1 MTMTGRG
8 ATFRGTSS
16 GATVLIS
23 MSIFNTNAVYSLNST
38 PVSKDVR
45 SVSIPDGYR
54 YRFWSPTACNGGGT
68 GDIQY
73 PGQGSTSPSSV
84 TSVKCYAD

>member
-1 MTMTGRG
+1 MSGRSQSLTVTAIASG
-8 ATFRGTSS
+8 RMCSLLILLVERSWLIYTS
-16 GATVLIS
+16 L
-23 MSIFNTNAVYSLNST
+23 FVY
-38 PVSKDVR
+38 R
-45 SVSIPDGYR
+45 
-54 YRFWSPTACNGGGT
+54 PTACNGGGT